1 MDYILKGDPKEVAK
15 VIRENRIRVQRGV
28 ISFTP
33 VEPETVIEDV
43 EEVVTPDTT
52 ESVEDTATPDTSED
66 APTNEETDTNTEPA
80 EPMDDKNIEVEDVKE
95 VDLDADDKTTAPDD
109 TKDVQEDDVKETTPA
124 KKTSKRSKKSE

>member
-33 VEPETVIEDV
+33 VEPETVIEEV
-43 EEVVTPDTT
+43 EEIETPDTL
-52 ESVEDTATPDTSED
+52 EDT
-66 APTNEETDTNTEPA
+66 PTNEETDTNTDSEPA

-95 VDLDADDKTTAPDD
+95 VDLDADDKTPGNDD
-109 TKDVQEDDVKETTPA
+109 TKDVQADDAKEATPI
-124 KKTSKRSKKSE
+124 KKTTKRSKKSE

>member
-43 EEVVTPDTT
+43 EEGETPDTL
-52 ESVEDTATPDTSED
+52 EDTT
-66 APTNEETDTNTEPA
+66 TNEETDTNTEPA

-109 TKDVQEDDVKETTPA
+109 TKDVQEDDVKEATPA